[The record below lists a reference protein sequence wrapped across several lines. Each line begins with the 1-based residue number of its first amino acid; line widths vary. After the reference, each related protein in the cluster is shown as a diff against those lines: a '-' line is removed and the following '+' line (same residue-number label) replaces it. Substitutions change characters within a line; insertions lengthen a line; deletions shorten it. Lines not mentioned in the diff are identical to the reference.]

1 MHTVFW
7 GFCTYLRRLGVQCTT
22 PGLAGNFIF
31 YYLIISFIFN
41 NPHDECLHHQTNPP
55 HSLQICIVGFIFPN
69 QGSVGICGWGGS
81 SMLCVS
87 LVVSILVHTQTLT
100 SIFLAFLIH
109 QIPVQ
114 FDEVPLN
121 WLVSY
126 NLYRLHRTVKQ
137 NRTVQVVATGKLIYW
152 HQKLKCIELIHKWMF
167 PAK

>member
-7 GFCTYLRRLGVQCTT
+7 VFCTYLRRLGVRCTT
-22 PGLAGNFIF
+22 PGLARNFIF

-55 HSLQICIVGFIFPN
+55 HSLQIRMVGFILPN
-69 QGSVGICGWGGS
+69 QGSVDICGWGGS
-81 SMLCVS
+81 SMLCVR
-87 LVVSILVHTQTLT
+87 TLT

-126 NLYRLHRTVKQ
+126 NLYRLHRTMKHDW
-137 NRTVQVVATGKLIYW
+137 TVQVVATGKIIYW